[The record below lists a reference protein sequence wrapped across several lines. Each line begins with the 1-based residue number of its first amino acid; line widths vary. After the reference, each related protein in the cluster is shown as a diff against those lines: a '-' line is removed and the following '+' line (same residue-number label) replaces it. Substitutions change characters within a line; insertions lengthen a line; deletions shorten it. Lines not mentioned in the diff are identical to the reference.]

1 MPALEVL
8 AQALAREGYAPLRPA
23 EGTPPL
29 EDFRFLGAK
38 EHWGSISAVGLFPAD
53 GLPLEAL
60 DRRVADLH
68 ALAQALAP
76 MAGHLTVQ
84 PLVGEGTEVKLG
96 VFAVALAVFEGG
108 APPEAV
114 DHLRRSRGGGLRDR
128 VKAFAWA
135 VDGPLGKCWDHRG
148 LPFAVA
154 PGRKWVERILRS

>member
-1 MPALEVL
+1 MPALDVL
-8 AQALAREGYAPLRPA
+8 AQALAREGYAPLQPA
-23 EGTPPL
+23 PGHAPL
-29 EDFRFLGAK
+29 EGYRFLGAR

-53 GLPLEAL
+53 GLDIAAL

-68 ALAQALAP
+68 ALAHALTP
-76 MAGHLTVQ
+76 LAGHLTVQ
-84 PLVGEGTEVKLG
+84 PLVGKGTEVKLG
-96 VFAVALAVFEGG
+96 VFAVAIAVFEGG

-128 VKAFAWA
+128 AKALAWA

-154 PGRKWVERILRS
+154 PGRRWVEQALRP